1 MVAFSIMYFQIWCS
15 KNGNKNQGISYHCL
29 LAGVVTS
36 ASIQTTYTHH
46 ANVVIQ
52 FLITSKNRYTINAE
66 ISRWTK
72 HHLRTLNKENKYEY
86 PSLSTKNINQCQYVR
101 WYLNAKGH
109 FKTVWRINIFQVT
122 IILLYVN
129 FVVCLLVVCSEIEAK
144 NVNDSILKKILKLT
158 ELYLSCVDIILLAI
172 NALFITVYLMMISI
186 FNYWTKN
193 ERSKIV
199 IVNFYI
205 TNDKE
210 KREGVTSRLFF
221 YKMTYVNQMTT
232 YTKFRFM

>member
-1 MVAFSIMYFQIWCS
+1 MVSFSIMYFQIWCS

-52 FLITSKNRYTINAE
+52 FLITSKNRYMINAE

-86 PSLSTKNINQCQYVR
+86 PSLSTKNINQSQYVR
-101 WYLNAKGH
+101 WYLNAKDH

-144 NVNDSILKKILKLT
+144 KCKWLNFEKDPQVNRIIFFVCWYYS
-158 ELYLSCVDIILLAI
+158 SCNKRIIHYG
-172 NALFITVYLMMISI
+172 LFNDD
-186 FNYWTKN
+186 FN
-193 ERSKIV
+193 I
-199 IVNFYI
+199 
-205 TNDKE
+205 
-210 KREGVTSRLFF
+210 
-221 YKMTYVNQMTT
+221 
-232 YTKFRFM
+232 